1 LQGKLPD
8 GTQIKNAADGRRAAT
23 DLTLSPNKTVSL
35 QALVFGDDRLIDA
48 HDKAVE
54 KTLAYAESLAAYRI
68 SNNGET
74 QMVQSGNI
82 TAATFRHETSRD
94 LDPALHTHCV
104 LLNVTQTQEGGWKAL
119 NVTQIYKQ
127 QKLMT
132 AYYRSELAN
141 EVQKLGYGIERTHND
156 GRFELA
162 GFSREQV
169 EAFSQRTS
177 AIEKYL
183 EERGKTSKTASASEK
198 ELATLATRQNK
209 QKVDRSELSSE
220 WKARAKELGI
230 ENAVPSYEQGKNID
244 RVKGADESVKY
255 AVEHL
260 TERNSIVTKN
270 EIVQTALESGV
281 GKTGIKE
288 IEKSIERSVD
298 RGDLIQSKDR
308 FTTNE
313 AQVRERQMLNMEE
326 RGRGAVT
333 QISNESKVRDQ
344 LSVTALNVGQR
355 GAATLI
361 NVSNN
366 RFIAVQGC
374 AGTGK
379 TTMLKEA
386 TKIAESN
393 DYKVLGAAP
402 SAAAARE
409 LSNAGIE
416 SKTLASYQV
425 NDFSLLDDKTVLI
438 VDEASM
444 VSARDMHHLMSTV
457 EEKNSRV
464 VLVGDVQQLQSVSA
478 GKAFAQLQENGISK
492 ASVGEILRQ
501 KNSDLKNAV
510 SFASKGEISKSIEK
524 LNGIVE
530 VDYAAD
536 RHQRIASDYSGLSN
550 SERSATIIVAG
561 TNSARTSINDR
572 VRVGL
577 GLKGEGVVMQTLNS
591 KNLTEAQ
598 SRMSASYSVGDTIQT
613 VRGSKSLDMDRGE
626 MAQIVSVEP
635 AKITLEKES
644 GEQTT
649 WNPAVQTNVMSYE
662 VQEKEFSEGDRVR
675 VDANDYSK
683 GLVNGDLAEV
693 KSIDE
698 DRITLS
704 LDTGKEVSLDVE
716 KPQNLDHA
724 YCQTIYASQG
734 QTVERVMV
742 EADTQSLTVNE
753 NSFYVAISRA
763 ENEAV
768 IYTDDKDML
777 PESMGRSMSDEAALD
792 IEKDTAR
799 EMEV

>member
-1 LQGKLPD
+1 MSGFEVIKSGIFTLIQDRGRFGLTYLGVTNSGVMDEYASFMAHKLLQNPMDANILEIIFGNIELKATSCTTVITTGALCEFFINDEIKQNWKTYKINTGDVIKIGKILQGQRVYLAVKNGFDIKKEFGSNSTTIKESLGGIS

-333 QISNESKVRDQ
+333 QISND
-344 LSVTALNVGQR
+344 LTFFLNL
-355 GAATLI
+355 LI
-361 NVSNN
+361 N
-366 RFIAVQGC
+366 
-374 AGTGK
+374 K
-379 TTMLKEA
+379 
-386 TKIAESN
+386 
-393 DYKVLGAAP
+393 Y
-402 SAAAARE
+402 
-409 LSNAGIE
+409 
-416 SKTLASYQV
+416 
-425 NDFSLLDDKTVLI
+425 
-438 VDEASM
+438 
-444 VSARDMHHLMSTV
+444 
-457 EEKNSRV
+457 
-464 VLVGDVQQLQSVSA
+464 
-478 GKAFAQLQENGISK
+478 
-492 ASVGEILRQ
+492 
-501 KNSDLKNAV
+501 NSD
-510 SFASKGEISKSIEK
+510 S
-524 LNGIVE
+524 
-530 VDYAAD
+530 
-536 RHQRIASDYSGLSN
+536 
-550 SERSATIIVAG
+550 
-561 TNSARTSINDR
+561 
-572 VRVGL
+572 
-577 GLKGEGVVMQTLNS
+577 
-591 KNLTEAQ
+591 
-598 SRMSASYSVGDTIQT
+598 
-613 VRGSKSLDMDRGE
+613 
-626 MAQIVSVEP
+626 QI
-635 AKITLEKES
+635 
-644 GEQTT
+644 
-649 WNPAVQTNVMSYE
+649 
-662 VQEKEFSEGDRVR
+662 
-675 VDANDYSK
+675 
-683 GLVNGDLAEV
+683 
-693 KSIDE
+693 
-698 DRITLS
+698 
-704 LDTGKEVSLDVE
+704 
-716 KPQNLDHA
+716 
-724 YCQTIYASQG
+724 
-734 QTVERVMV
+734 
-742 EADTQSLTVNE
+742 
-753 NSFYVAISRA
+753 
-763 ENEAV
+763 
-768 IYTDDKDML
+768 
-777 PESMGRSMSDEAALD
+777 
-792 IEKDTAR
+792 
-799 EMEV
+799 